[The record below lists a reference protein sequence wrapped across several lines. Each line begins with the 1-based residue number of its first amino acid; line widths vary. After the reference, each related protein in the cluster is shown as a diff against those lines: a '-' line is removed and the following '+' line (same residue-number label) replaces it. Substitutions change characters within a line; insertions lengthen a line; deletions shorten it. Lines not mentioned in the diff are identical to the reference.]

1 MEEMEDEE
9 EMEANDEDEEE
20 AMMGG
25 EMHLNQRY
33 SISLLPIDYHTY

>member
-1 MEEMEDEE
+1 MEEEEE

-20 AMMGG
+20 GMMSG

-33 SISLLPIDYHTY
+33 SISFLPIDYHTY